1 MPKEDHMTEIVP
13 VHRASFWVAAVGFLL
28 LSIGSIG
35 VGWVSGYDRLDFSL
49 QVLGLVLI
57 AVALLLEW
65 RTHVERRGWAALIFF
80 VIGILLYSAVWIP
93 YVIYPANLG
102 TASANQLGFLMS
114 GVASLS
120 VCIGI
125 FAVMWRKESQLRQ
138 PINSGEPQI
147 KATFIQ
153 LSLFGVGM
161 LLQGVDLIW
170 VGEENSNHAQ
180 FSLPAFSLL
189 LVLLAVF
196 SFRDHLS
203 VQLGSP
209 AVVITLVAI
218 ALYTLGFVLH
228 ALPPFVNEEWRLLQ
242 GLQGIAYALGAL
254 ACVFAAQY
262 KAKAFTA
269 RVSSR

>member
-1 MPKEDHMTEIVP
+1 MPKEDHMTEVVP
-13 VHRASFWVAAVGFLL
+13 VHRASLWVAAVGFLL

-35 VGWVSGYDRLDFSL
+35 VGWLSGYDRLEFSL
-49 QVLGLVLI
+49 QVVGLVLI
-57 AVALLLEW
+57 AVALLIEW
-65 RTHVERRGWAALIFF
+65 RTHVERRGWAPLIFF

-93 YVIYPANLG
+93 YVIDPANLG

-138 PINSGEPQI
+138 PINSAKPEI
-147 KATFIQ
+147 KATFVQ

-161 LLQGVDLIW
+161 LLQAVDLIW
-170 VGEENSNHAQ
+170 VGEEDSNHAQ
-180 FSLPAFSLL
+180 FSLLAFSLL

-209 AVVITLVAI
+209 AVAITLVAI
-218 ALYTLGFVLH
+218 AIYTLGFVLH

-242 GLQGIAYALGAL
+242 GLQGVAYALGAL
-254 ACVFAAQY
+254 ACAFAAQY
-262 KAKAFTA
+262 KANVSKAG
-269 RVSSR
+269 VSSR